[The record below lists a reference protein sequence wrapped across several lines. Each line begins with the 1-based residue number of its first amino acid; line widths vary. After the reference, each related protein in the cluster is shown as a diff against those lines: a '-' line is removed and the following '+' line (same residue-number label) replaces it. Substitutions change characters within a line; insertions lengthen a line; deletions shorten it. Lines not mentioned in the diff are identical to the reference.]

1 MSQYTNYLDFKES
14 NIDALNQLPSHWEIK
29 QVRYLLKDGAEGIKI
44 GPFGSALKLEDMVE
58 SGFRVYGQE
67 NVIKKDFSLGKRQIS
82 LKKFLEMDVYRIFTN
97 DILITM
103 MGTSGKCEIVPEGI
117 QEGIIDSHL
126 LRVRVKPECI
136 VPNFFKLLIDESPE
150 IEYQIKTQGKGSIMH
165 GLNSGIV
172 KSLYLP
178 IPPIGEQN
186 LILAF
191 LDHETA
197 KIDTLIEKQQQLIEL
212 LKEKRQAV
220 ISHAVTKG
228 LNPDVPMKDSG
239 VEWLGEV
246 PEHWNLPKLIH
257 ITTNIGDGLHSTP
270 KYQDNTGYFFVNG
283 NNLVN
288 GKITIGATAKE
299 VPESEYHNH
308 YIHLD
313 SSTVFLSINGT
324 IGNVAKY
331 NNEQIIL
338 GKSAAYIN
346 CTDTISPDYLMLL
359 LRTNEYRR
367 YFDLEVTGTTI
378 SNLSLN
384 SIRQMKVCTPTFEE
398 QTEIVKYCHSNEHKY
413 NLLIESAQNAI
424 NLMQERR
431 TALISA
437 AVTGKIDVR
446 NWVVPTT
453 SSDTNEA
460 RQEVIA

>member
-1 MSQYTNYLDFKES
+1 MSKYQPYPEYKNSGTTWLGD
-14 NIDALNQLPSHWEIK
+14 LPCHW
-29 QVRYLLKDGAEGIKI
+29 QVL
-44 GPFGSALKLEDMVE
+44 PT
-58 SGFRVYGQE
+58 
-67 NVIKKDFSLGKRQIS
+67 KR
-82 LKKFLEMDVYRIFTN
+82 
-97 DILITM
+97 
-103 MGTSGKCEIVPEGI
+103 
-117 QEGIIDSHL
+117 
-126 LRVRVKPECI
+126 
-136 VPNFFKLLIDESPE
+136 FFKLVAEPAPQNNNYELLSVYTEIGVKPRKELEQKGNKASTTDGYWQVKKGDIIVNKLLAWMGAVGYSAYNGVTSPAYDILRPTSDFNTRFYHYLFRSEPAKQEFKRWSRGIMEMRLRLYFDELGRILMPFPPKDE
-150 IEYQIKTQGKGSIMH
+150 IEKIT
-165 GLNSGIV
+165 
-172 KSLYLP
+172 
-178 IPPIGEQN
+178 
-186 LILAF
+186 AF

-197 KIDTLIEKQQQLIEL
+197 KIDTLIEKQQRLIEL

-228 LNPDVPMKDSG
+228 LNPDAQMKDSG
-239 VEWLGEV
+239 IEWLGEV
-246 PEHWNLPKLIH
+246 PAHWNLPKLIH

-338 GKSAAYIN
+338 GKSAAYMN

-367 YFDLEVTGTTI
+367 YFDLEETGTTI

-413 NLLIESAQNAI
+413 NLLIESAQSAI

-446 NWVVPTT
+446 HWVAPTT
-453 SSDTNEA
+453 SSNTNDA
-460 RQEVIA
+460 VQEVSA